1 MKIAKLKKV
10 RVGVSL
16 IFFVLIFF
24 LYVDYGNTLS
34 IPVVK
39 SVLYMQFI
47 PSLVKF
53 VNIFSLGAASGF
65 IIITIVTF
73 FYGRV
78 YCSTFCPLGTLQDII
93 SRISWKLSPK
103 KKRKQFF
110 GYKVPN
116 SMLRNTILA
125 LTVVTFMLGSHFLIA
140 LLDPYSNFGRI
151 TTLFAQ
157 PLAGLL
163 HNGTSSILENADL
176 YWIYPVE
183 IRNVV
188 LTSLIIPLIML
199 GLVTI
204 LSARNGRL
212 FCNTVCPVGS
222 LLGIFSKF
230 SMYKIAINTHA
241 CNSCGLCVFQCKA
254 GCIDEEKQEV
264 DFSRCVS
271 CMNCFDSCNKDAF
284 YYKNTWGS
292 RPEPVK
298 AQADTSKRT
307 FMANSFIF
315 LGGIMGLSSFQFKK
329 DTTQTSNV
337 YVPDGT
343 TIIKE
348 KREFRVTPPGSKNLE
363 NFNKYCTA
371 CGLCVSACRSNVLQ
385 PSFLEYGLSG
395 MMQPHM
401 DYHSGFCNYDCK
413 ICGDVCPSQAINVFH
428 DLKEKQLTQL
438 GKAKF
443 VKGNCIVNT
452 ERTECGACSE
462 HCPTKAVDMVP
473 FLDTGLMIPK
483 VDDTIC
489 VGCGACEF
497 ACPTVPYRAIYVN
510 GNAEHLIAD
519 EPKIEELEELEEEE
533 DFPF

>member
-1 MKIAKLKKV
+1 M
-10 RVGVSL
+10 
-16 IFFVLIFF
+16 
-24 LYVDYGNTLS
+24 
-34 IPVVK
+34 
-39 SVLYMQFI
+39 
-47 PSLVKF
+47 
-53 VNIFSLGAASGF
+53 
-65 IIITIVTF
+65 
-73 FYGRV
+73 
-78 YCSTFCPLGTLQDII
+78 
-93 SRISWKLSPK
+93 
-103 KKRKQFF
+103 
-110 GYKVPN
+110 
-116 SMLRNTILA
+116 
-125 LTVVTFMLGSHFLIA
+125 
-140 LLDPYSNFGRI
+140 
-151 TTLFAQ
+151 
-157 PLAGLL
+157 
-163 HNGTSSILENADL
+163 
-176 YWIYPVE
+176 
-183 IRNVV
+183 
-188 LTSLIIPLIML
+188 
-199 GLVTI
+199 
-204 LSARNGRL
+204 
-212 FCNTVCPVGS
+212 
-222 LLGIFSKF
+222 
-230 SMYKIAINTHA
+230 
-241 CNSCGLCVFQCKA
+241 
-254 GCIDEEKQEV
+254 
-264 DFSRCVS
+264 
-271 CMNCFDSCNKDAF
+271 
-284 YYKNTWGS
+284 
-292 RPEPVK
+292 
-298 AQADTSKRT
+298 
-307 FMANSFIF
+307 
-315 LGGIMGLSSFQFKK
+315 
-329 DTTQTSNV
+329 
-337 YVPDGT
+337 
-343 TIIKE
+343 
-348 KREFRVTPPGSKNLE
+348 TPPGSKNLE